1 MRYCHNCH
9 RVTNGEPLYC
19 HLCGSS
25 FDAKLCPSR
34 HLSPR
39 WAVVCSQC
47 GSRDLSTP
55 APRLPV
61 WLSPLL
67 FVVSLVPGLVLV
79 LLMLLVAIAFINS
92 LLTNQQIQL
101 QLMVLILIL
110 GILWFAYIHLP
121 HFIRDLFRS
130 LWRRKKKDTRPH

>member
-9 RVTNGEPLYC
+9 RITSGEPLYC
-19 HLCGSS
+19 HLCGST

-34 HLSPR
+34 HLNPR

-61 WLSPLL
+61 WLAPFVFVLTLL
-67 FVVSLVPGLVLV
+67 PGLVLV
-79 LLMLLVAIAFINS
+79 LLIVLVVIGFINTF
-92 LLTNQQIQL
+92 LTTLQIQFQFL
-101 QLMVLILIL
+101 
-110 GILWFAYIHLP
+110 
-121 HFIRDLFRS
+121 
-130 LWRRKKKDTRPH
+130 

>member
-9 RVTNGEPLYC
+9 RITNGEPLYC

-34 HLSPR
+34 HPNPR

-61 WLSPLL
+61 WLSPFVFVLTLL
-67 FVVSLVPGLVLV
+67 PGLVLA
-79 LLMLLVAIAFINS
+79 LLMILAVIGFLNA
-92 LLTNQQIQL
+92 LLTSQQIQL
-101 QLMVLILIL
+101 QFMVLILIL

-121 HFIRDLFRS
+121 HFVRDLFRS